1 MRVSIILFFF
11 FISMNLHGQKGI
23 SFPFLN
29 RDELGPCP
37 VCDITD
43 STDIAYLERFERIL
57 DDKFGFLDEDQE
69 LYLRKIE
76 FVESILNRPSLT
88 TAVRVKLLNT
98 VIDWYCIDVV
108 DNYDDLSEVDYE
120 DSTYTVY
127 NNALA
132 SAIELVNFSG
142 PLKIIELYDE
152 ILALPLDD
160 ISLRYYKNLKL
171 AYCAQSGIINMVNDW
186 DNDWIEN
193 KTLPQNL
200 IGDERTVAQN
210 FLLTMNETDYNPFIS
225 YQAVSVGINT
235 SFGKELWYGF
245 QLAYEPFVEIYNP
258 LLVRHPFLGYRT
270 DYRTS
275 YFGIKLLV
283 NPDLTKK
290 DFLLSLAD
298 VTPTDFIYLN
308 PYQVGWHLY
317 GKNNNKMFARPEIG
331 IHYSIFTLFY
341 CYNWTFDKE
350 IRPFTEKHMVNFK
363 ISYPLFKIGSFY

>member
-1 MRVSIILFFF
+1 MRASIVLFFF
-11 FISMNLHGQKGI
+11 FTSMNLHGQKGI

-171 AYCAQSGIINMVNDW
+171 AYCAQSRIIKLVNDW

-200 IGDERTVAQN
+200 LGDEREVAQN
-210 FLLTMNETDYNPFIS
+210 FLNTMNETDFNPFVVYKAIS
-225 YQAVSVGINT
+225 PGINT

-290 DFLLSLAD
+290 DFLF
-298 VTPTDFIYLN
+298 TPMDYQLTDFIYLN
-308 PYQVGWHLY
+308 PFQFGWHLY
-317 GKNNNKMFARPEIG
+317 GKNNNKMFVRPEFG
-331 IHYSIFTLFY
+331 IHYSIFTLSY
-341 CYNWTFDKE
+341 SYNMTLDEE